1 MMPKILAYNL
11 KETFIMVGM
20 IHNRFITAGIEVE
33 MATILPSII
42 NGGTFLIIKD
52 MYNNNQIMLIYLS
65 IFM

>member
-65 IFM
+65 IFI